1 MKRFIAIAATTI
13 CCLGNEMP
21 AKADYNFAGGA
32 LYAVTCKQID
42 GTITEQQA
50 ALALSA
56 TLSKHNIPAY
66 YGSAEKTKDVARSLF
81 IQQGG
86 CI

>member
-50 ALALSA
+50 TEAFKQTLA
-56 TLSKHNIPAY
+56 KHGIPAH
-66 YGSAEKTKDVARSLF
+66 YGSAEKTKDVARGLF
-81 IQQGG
+81 IQMGG